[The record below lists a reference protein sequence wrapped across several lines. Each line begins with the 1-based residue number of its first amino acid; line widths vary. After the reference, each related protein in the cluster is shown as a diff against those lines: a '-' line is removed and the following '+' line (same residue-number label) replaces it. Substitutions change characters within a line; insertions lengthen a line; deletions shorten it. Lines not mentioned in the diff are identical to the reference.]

1 MSTIQVRVDD
11 DLKSKADALFKELG
25 IDTTSA
31 IRMFL
36 TQAVAYDGIPF
47 EIKKFNKTKE
57 MKIMTEDE
65 FLDRLAS
72 SRVQSREGKVIDAD
86 IAIDSI
92 RNKYY
97 KVIFT
102 ENAME
107 DMDSIVE
114 YLLFHL
120 RNKQAANHFIDSV
133 KNGKFVLSNSAE
145 SFQLC
150 LNPRLRSKGYRRL
163 NLDKTKYFLLYRI
176 ENSIVFIDGI
186 YHQLQDY
193 ENKIK

>member
-47 EIKKFNKTKE
+47 QIKKFNKTKE

-72 SRVQSREGKVIDAD
+72 SRAQSREGKVIDAD

-92 RNKYY
+92 RNKYG
-97 KVIFT
+97 
-102 ENAME
+102 
-107 DMDSIVE
+107 
-114 YLLFHL
+114 L
-120 RNKQAANHFIDSV
+120 
-133 KNGKFVLSNSAE
+133 
-145 SFQLC
+145 
-150 LNPRLRSKGYRRL
+150 
-163 NLDKTKYFLLYRI
+163 
-176 ENSIVFIDGI
+176 
-186 YHQLQDY
+186 
-193 ENKIK
+193 

>member
-25 IDTTSA
+25 TDTTSA

-36 TQAVAYDGIPF
+36 TQAVPF

-92 RNKYY
+92 RNKYG
-97 KVIFT
+97 
-102 ENAME
+102 
-107 DMDSIVE
+107 
-114 YLLFHL
+114 L
-120 RNKQAANHFIDSV
+120 
-133 KNGKFVLSNSAE
+133 
-145 SFQLC
+145 
-150 LNPRLRSKGYRRL
+150 
-163 NLDKTKYFLLYRI
+163 
-176 ENSIVFIDGI
+176 
-186 YHQLQDY
+186 
-193 ENKIK
+193 

>member
-25 IDTTSA
+25 TDTTSA

-47 EIKKFNKTKE
+47 EINNKTKE

-92 RNKYY
+92 RNKYG
-97 KVIFT
+97 
-102 ENAME
+102 
-107 DMDSIVE
+107 
-114 YLLFHL
+114 L
-120 RNKQAANHFIDSV
+120 
-133 KNGKFVLSNSAE
+133 
-145 SFQLC
+145 
-150 LNPRLRSKGYRRL
+150 
-163 NLDKTKYFLLYRI
+163 
-176 ENSIVFIDGI
+176 
-186 YHQLQDY
+186 
-193 ENKIK
+193 

>member
-25 IDTTSA
+25 TDTTSA

-86 IAIDSI
+86 IAIVALEINMD
-92 RNKYY
+92 Y

-102 ENAME
+102 
-107 DMDSIVE
+107 
-114 YLLFHL
+114 
-120 RNKQAANHFIDSV
+120 
-133 KNGKFVLSNSAE
+133 
-145 SFQLC
+145 
-150 LNPRLRSKGYRRL
+150 
-163 NLDKTKYFLLYRI
+163 

>member
-1 MSTIQVRVDD
+1 MSTIQVIVDD

-25 IDTTSA
+25 TDTTSA

-47 EIKKFNKTKE
+47 EINKTKE

-92 RNKYY
+92 RNKYG
-97 KVIFT
+97 
-102 ENAME
+102 
-107 DMDSIVE
+107 
-114 YLLFHL
+114 L
-120 RNKQAANHFIDSV
+120 
-133 KNGKFVLSNSAE
+133 
-145 SFQLC
+145 
-150 LNPRLRSKGYRRL
+150 
-163 NLDKTKYFLLYRI
+163 
-176 ENSIVFIDGI
+176 
-186 YHQLQDY
+186 
-193 ENKIK
+193 

>member
-1 MSTIQVRVDD
+1 MNKQF
-11 DLKSKADALFKELG
+11 DLFQKMKIKEVCEN
-25 IDTTSA
+25 ISRMTYAYINTDTTSA

-92 RNKYY
+92 RNKYG
-97 KVIFT
+97 
-102 ENAME
+102 
-107 DMDSIVE
+107 
-114 YLLFHL
+114 L
-120 RNKQAANHFIDSV
+120 
-133 KNGKFVLSNSAE
+133 
-145 SFQLC
+145 
-150 LNPRLRSKGYRRL
+150 
-163 NLDKTKYFLLYRI
+163 
-176 ENSIVFIDGI
+176 
-186 YHQLQDY
+186 
-193 ENKIK
+193 

>member
-25 IDTTSA
+25 TDTTSA

-65 FLDRLAS
+65 FLDS
-72 SRVQSREGKVIDAD
+72 VQSREGKVIDAD

-92 RNKYY
+92 RNKYG
-97 KVIFT
+97 
-102 ENAME
+102 
-107 DMDSIVE
+107 
-114 YLLFHL
+114 L
-120 RNKQAANHFIDSV
+120 
-133 KNGKFVLSNSAE
+133 
-145 SFQLC
+145 
-150 LNPRLRSKGYRRL
+150 
-163 NLDKTKYFLLYRI
+163 
-176 ENSIVFIDGI
+176 
-186 YHQLQDY
+186 
-193 ENKIK
+193 